1 MSYESMKHS
10 FQLKFKITKMPSLK
24 FIHKSQTLHNFLF
37 FSYNHRNHIPKFVYT
52 IYMLPSPLKNKIAFL
67 LKLTKKIKII
77 SKQITATMK

>member
-1 MSYESMKHS
+1 MSYESMKNR

-67 LKLTKKIKII
+67 LKLTKKLKLFRN
-77 SKQITATMK
+77 KLPLL